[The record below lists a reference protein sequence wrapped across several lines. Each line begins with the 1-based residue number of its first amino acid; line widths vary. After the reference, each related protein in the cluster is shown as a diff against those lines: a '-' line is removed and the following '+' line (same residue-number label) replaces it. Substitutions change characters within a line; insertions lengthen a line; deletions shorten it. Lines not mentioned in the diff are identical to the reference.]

1 MVSAGQGGVGPLVSA
16 GAATAP
22 GCVVSVACDILGGVL
37 SWAVFE
43 VPVLRGACTNEP
55 AFGRGLGFVV
65 TAELKLDAACQH
77 ANQKESSTC
86 THRDQ
91 VLLQVRDRVVEAAL
105 ALHRRQMRL
114 QLCEVTLLGMRASG
128 EEQERRRAEAAG
140 GSGLG
145 HVSPRVSFNY

>member
-1 MVSAGQGGVGPLVSA
+1 MA
-16 GAATAP
+16 
-22 GCVVSVACDILGGVL
+22 VACDILGGML
-37 SWAVFE
+37 SWTVLE
-43 VPVLRGACTNEP
+43 VPVLRGACTQRDSAGRTNEP
-55 AFGRGLGFVV
+55 MFGCGLGWVV
-65 TAELKLDAACQH
+65 TAHFKLDAACQH
-77 ANQKESSTC
+77 TNQKESSTC

-140 GSGLG
+140 GSDLG
-145 HVSPRVSFNY
+145 HVSPRVSFSY

>member
-1 MVSAGQGGVGPLVSA
+1 MWLASTQ
-16 GAATAP
+16 TK
-22 GCVVSVACDILGGVL
+22 
-37 SWAVFE
+37 
-43 VPVLRGACTNEP
+43 R
-55 AFGRGLGFVV
+55 
-65 TAELKLDAACQH
+65 
-77 ANQKESSTC
+77 ESSTC

-140 GSGLG
+140 GSDLG
-145 HVSPRVSFNY
+145 HVSPRGAVLQLLDRGSMATRVWDPSLAWGGGGGGGGGGGYARPVCAARAPAVENQLQA